1 VAGLSRRRLRHR
13 PDDRGR
19 RRDEHH
25 LSPLTGHQRTPES
38 PLAEDDLVWYVA
50 YGSNL
55 QAARFGCY
63 LAGGRPPGARREY
76 AGCRDT
82 TPWRDAAPVE
92 VPGRLCFGGVSPTW
106 GGGLA
111 YLDPDADG
119 TARGRGYLLTA
130 GQLRDVAAQ
139 EARVAVGSGPALT
152 REAGSWGEADPPAY
166 EHVAGLGERDGHP
179 MFTLTTRR
187 RMPPAPPAP
196 AYVGTI
202 VAGLLEAY
210 GGSPADHAAYLMDA
224 GGVADGWTA
233 AELVA
238 LAGA

>member
-1 VAGLSRRRLRHR
+1 M
-13 PDDRGR
+13 
-19 RRDEHH
+19 
-25 LSPLTGHQRTPES
+25 
-38 PLAEDDLVWYVA
+38 EDDLVWYVA

-82 TPWRDAAPVE
+82 TPWRVEAPVT

-111 YLDPDADG
+111 FLDADADG
-119 TARGRGYLLTA
+119 QARGRAYLLTA

-139 EARVAVGSGPALT
+139 EARVAVGSGPTLT
-152 REAGSWGEADPPAY
+152 REAGSWGAALPAAY
-166 EHVAGLGERDGHP
+166 ERVVGLGERDGRP
-179 MFTLTTRR
+179 MYTITTGV
-187 RMPPAPPAP
+187 PPPAAPPAP
-196 AYVGTI
+196 AYARTI
-202 VAGLLEAY
+202 MAGLLEAY

-224 GGVADGWTA
+224 GGVAAGWTVGELA
-233 AELVA
+233 ALCGGETA
-238 LAGA
+238 TG